1 MQQRNKRQFLLYF
14 NAIYN
19 NEEIVVYLTEQR
31 TKKKTNSLRIEVQSV
46 QFKNWISERKSRQN
60 DEDREINHW
69 TS

>member
-31 TKKKTNSLRIEVQSV
+31 TKKKRTHYESKYKASNLKIE
-46 QFKNWISERKSRQN
+46 
-60 DEDREINHW
+60 
-69 TS
+69 